1 MLVTSYGVCFDKTAN
16 FPYNIFL
23 IYRGDIYHMR
33 AKDVMSRD
41 VITVGTS
48 AGIREVYDI
57 FKKTRYGGIHLFP
70 VTLLILAGLI

>member
-1 MLVTSYGVCFDKTAN
+1 MK
-16 FPYNIFL
+16 
-23 IYRGDIYHMR
+23 

-41 VITVGTS
+41 VVTVGTS

-70 VTLLILAGLI
+70 VTVLMVFLSLLILAGLI

>member
-1 MLVTSYGVCFDKTAN
+1 
-16 FPYNIFL
+16 
-23 IYRGDIYHMR
+23 MR

-41 VITVGTS
+41 VVTVGTS

-70 VTLLILAGLI
+70 VTVLMVFLSLLILAGLI